1 MHTSQQTLSLLAD
14 FQVKNQDYNSF
25 LSSPQEAFDTTDLN
39 ALLTRV
45 TSFQFDNIVTKKNEE
60 DYEISDDNEDNT
72 GRQKN
77 QCSLEFNFSNKVQ
90 KIKPFTIT
98 RNRGSHFRVSR
109 VANYSELF
117 LRNLDDKTCFML
129 AGDFTVDRGVFLKQN
144 SSQVEAYCPLHNYR
158 PQVSVQ
164 TGKNYV
170 ICTLNQSYNG
180 ITDILAPV
188 TMLKL
193 LQNQQA
199 FEISSFI
206 MNYQNYINQLQL
218 IRTNLNNAFNKEQ
231 LIEQVKANHLNSLK
245 IAHEAMEKADKNKAY
260 VFLYMK
266 FDYEAGTNKLFFV
279 GGNTK
284 FTEAFLGQNDIT
296 LMRQYCQRYSFPHFN
311 DVSGVLNVL
320 YSKFQ
325 SKNSYFSNLVTFD
338 DEVLPFEGVRE
349 FVPLHQLEIAP
360 GLSVG
365 DKFEMREL
373 KFNPKVYQSVAQIRT
388 ETNQMETYL
397 KIEDLGY
404 TLEAEAFVNKFYKK
418 NKKSKTNPPTSDSS
432 SDSQLRKSCFNL

>member
-1 MHTSQQTLSLLAD
+1 MYTEQQTLSILPD
-14 FQVKNQDYNSF
+14 IQVKNQDFSSF
-25 LSSPQEAFDTTDLN
+25 LSSSQEGLEAIDLN
-39 ALLTRV
+39 ALLMRV
-45 TSFQFDNIVTKKNEE
+45 TTCQFNDIVTKKNEE
-60 DYEISDDNEDNT
+60 EYETSADNEDNLNK
-72 GRQKN
+72 QKN
-77 QCSLEFNFSNKVQ
+77 QGQLEFNSSNKLK
-90 KIKPFTIT
+90 KIKPFTIS

-117 LRNLDDKTCFML
+117 LRNLDDNSCFML
-129 AGDFTVDRGVFLKQN
+129 AGDFTVDKGVFLKQN
-144 SSQVEAYCPLHNYR
+144 SSQVQAYCPLHNYR

-180 ITDILAPV
+180 ITDILAPI

-206 MNYQNYINQLQL
+206 MNYQNYISQLLL
-218 IRTNLNNAFNKEQ
+218 IRNNMNTAFNKEQ

-338 DEVLPFEGVRE
+338 DEVIPFEGVRE
-349 FVPLHQLEIAP
+349 FIPLHQLEIAP
-360 GLSVG
+360 GLFVG

-373 KFNPKVYQSVAQIRT
+373 KFNPKVYQNVAKIRT

-418 NKKSKTNPPTSDSS
+418 AKKSKTNPPTSDSS